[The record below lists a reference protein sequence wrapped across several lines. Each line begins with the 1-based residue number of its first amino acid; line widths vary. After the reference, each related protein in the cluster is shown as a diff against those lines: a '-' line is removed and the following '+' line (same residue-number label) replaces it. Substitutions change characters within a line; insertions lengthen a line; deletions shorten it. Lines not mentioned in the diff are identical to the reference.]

1 LLKFDRDKKRWRY
14 WLFEAKKRY
23 GLCVLNYI
31 VTSNHIHLLVVD
43 TEKDTISKS
52 LQLVA
57 GRTAQE
63 YNFRK
68 KRKGAFWE
76 DRYHATAVQTNEYL
90 VKCMVYIDLNMVR
103 AGVVKHPAE
112 WPFGGYNEIQT
123 PKRKNVLINYERL
136 TDILGMQSYDMVQRN
151 HKIWVNEEIA
161 TDRKQY
167 EEKWTKSLAVGGK
180 EFVENVKVEL
190 GSRANGR
197 KIQKSDAA
205 YQLREPART
214 YKTHLGAEKGNID
227 NKNAHIWNI
236 NDV

>member
-1 LLKFDRDKKRWRY
+1 MYVIQVDSVARPHLQKFQYAFWG
-14 WLFEAKKRY
+14 W
-23 GLCVLNYI
+23 
-31 VTSNHIHLLVVD
+31 
-43 TEKDTISKS
+43 
-52 LQLVA
+52 
-57 GRTAQE
+57 
-63 YNFRK
+63 
-68 KRKGAFWE
+68 KGAFKTKK
-76 DRYHATAVQTNEYL
+76 RVYL
-90 VKCMVYIDLNMVR
+90 GCQCWIFRMLAWSDPN
-103 AGVVKHPAE
+103 
-112 WPFGGYNEIQT
+112 
-123 PKRKNVLINYERL
+123 LI
-136 TDILGMQSYDMVQRN
+136 
-151 HKIWVNEEIA
+151 NEEIA